1 MGSSFFLLIA
11 EKDVFEG
18 DLTISGIIYTESA
31 LMPCTFVKVESFNVT
46 VDAIIAVDFSIDCKV
61 DQDNLMI
68 LDEES
73 YHQIIS
79 LQRDRGPRSTAEEKS
94 IEMEEEE
101 SNEGCGENNTGPKET
116 EAPTLNRHSLWAIRV
131 PLKFASY
138 QKWD

>member
-1 MGSSFFLLIA
+1 MSKWSL
-11 EKDVFEG
+11 
-18 DLTISGIIYTESA
+18 
-31 LMPCTFVKVESFNVT
+31 SFNVT
-46 VDAIIAVDFSIDCKV
+46 VDAIIAVDFSIDFKV
-61 DQDNLMI
+61 DQDDLMI

-101 SNEGCGENNTGPKET
+101 ESNEGCGENIMGPKET
-116 EAPTLNRHSLWAIRV
+116 EAPTLNRHSLQAIRV
-131 PLKFASY
+131 PLTFASY